1 MHEIEK
7 RNEAYTARYTVDGP
21 PIPMRRLPPKV
32 APASSAACLAAGKA
46 IGASARTT
54 PRFRPRLAFCS
65 LSLQTMRGWMK
76 WLQLAA
82 EAWDRCQQARM
93 VIGREGLVLVS
104 SGRAHPAVTIER
116 DSRLA
121 FARLIRE
128 LDLDA
133 EPPASWSRPPAL
145 HSNRRN
151 LRGGI
156 GIKLDD

>member
-1 MHEIEK
+1 MGLAMKAPSHLAPETRKWFTEVVTTYLL
-7 RNEAYTARYTVDGP
+7 EP
-21 PIPMRRLPPKV
+21 HHLRL
-32 APASSAACLAAGKA
+32 
-46 IGASARTT
+46 
-54 PRFRPRLAFCS
+54 
-65 LSLQTMRGWMK
+65 
-76 WLQLAA
+76 LQLAA

-93 VIGREGLVLVS
+93 AIGREGLVLVS
-104 SGRAHPAVTIER
+104 SGRAHPAVAIER